1 MQKKYS
7 FLEIIGEGA
16 YGIVYKCLNTETNK
30 YVAIKKFKETNDVI
44 VQKTIQRE
52 LEMIRQTKHP
62 NIVDFIEAFQHKGNL
77 FIVFDYVEQ
86 NLLQLLEKTPNGLNP
101 SDIKFLIYQLCKG
114 INYLHKN
121 SNIIHRDIKPENL
134 LVDSNNNLK
143 ICDFGFARKFELNSD
158 NNNISI
164 MTDYVATRWYRSPE
178 LLLSG
183 GIYGPAVDY
192 WAIGCI
198 MGELIDGN
206 PLFPGENDIDQIN
219 CIVKVLGNLPKFE
232 IEMLKKNKIFD
243 EKELLYIKEPE
254 TLEKRYEGKIDEDA
268 IDFLKGLLNM
278 DPDLRLNGESVFKH
292 KYFEGYLDNDY
303 NKDRR
308 TNDEMNSDI
317 KHLLDNS
324 YNYEFNNDYHFDNDY
339 YINNNDNVNDNND
352 YDYDEENKENIYN
365 NNNENF
371 NIINAKNNKYNLS
384 ENNKNNDNNI
394 KTIKLSNLNFKNSFN
409 KSYINKNLKLN
420 LKMQEQQLSKNSLL
434 SNKNNNNIKLNDF
447 KNTHSL
453 SINKNIPLF
462 NIEKISYSNTIYKNN
477 DNNINS
483 YRNHFPKISLSNNS
497 KNIKNFTTISYS
509 NNNNSYLNKNKLYNY
524 KSFYFNK
531 DNLGNVSP
539 NLVTLSPKGE
549 FKTFLKSKENNKYN
563 YKINTDFNNNN
574 YNNIDDLK
582 QINKSINTEIKKNKE
597 KTYKLNFYLIGENG
611 EKDKK
616 NLSNKKINNNITFY
630 NMGFFD
636 NNKQNY
642 FNNNNIDNKFSL
654 KLPKLFLLYQRSK
667 FKKKNKNFNFNKLL
681 NHYDYKY

>member
-52 LEMIRQTKHP
+52 LEMIRQLKHP

-77 FIVFDYVEQ
+77 FIVFDYVDQ
-86 NLLQLLEKTPNGLNP
+86 NLLQLLEKTPNGLPP

-114 INYLHKN
+114 IKYLHKN

-134 LVDSNNNLK
+134 LVDLNNNLK
-143 ICDFGFARKFELNSD
+143 LCDFGFARKFELNSD
-158 NNNISI
+158 NNNVSI

-219 CIVKVLGNLPKFE
+219 CIVKVLGNLPEFE
-232 IEMLKKNKIFD
+232 IEMLKKNKIFN

-278 DPDLRLNGESVFKH
+278 DPDLRLNGETVFKH
-292 KYFEGYLDNDY
+292 KYFEGYLDNDI

-434 SNKNNNNIKLNDF
+434 TNSNNNNIKINDF
-447 KNTHSL
+447 KNTHNLSL
-453 SINKNIPLF
+453 NKNIPSF
-462 NIEKISYSNTIYKNN
+462 NIEKISYSNTIYN

-509 NNNNSYLNKNKLYNY
+509 NNNNSDLNKNKLYNY

-563 YKINTDFNNNN
+563 YKINTDFNNNTL
-574 YNNIDDLK
+574 YDLK

-597 KTYKLNFYLIGENG
+597 KSNKLNIYLIGENG
-611 EKDKK
+611 EKNKK
-616 NLSNKKINNNITFY
+616 NATNKKFNNNITFY

-636 NNKQNY
+636 NYKQNY
-642 FNNNNIDNKFSL
+642 FNNNNNDNKFSL

-667 FKKKNKNFNFNKLL
+667 FKKKNKNFSFNKLL
-681 NHYDYKY
+681 NYHYNYKY